1 VKPKHGRS
9 AFWLLLP
16 FLGLFSF
23 QLGGQARQV
32 SPHDNSDWWS
42 ITGPAGDEEAGT
54 TQNREIADANFQ
66 ILGVDLREDAIARL
80 EKNSEKHRSS
90 HEGTEGN
97 RESRLVIGPF
107 RRSLRLI

>member
-1 VKPKHGRS
+1 
-9 AFWLLLP
+9 
-16 FLGLFSF
+16 
-23 QLGGQARQV
+23 
-32 SPHDNSDWWS
+32 
-42 ITGPAGDEEAGT
+42 
-54 TQNREIADANFQ
+54 
-66 ILGVDLREDAIARL
+66 LGVDLREDAIARL